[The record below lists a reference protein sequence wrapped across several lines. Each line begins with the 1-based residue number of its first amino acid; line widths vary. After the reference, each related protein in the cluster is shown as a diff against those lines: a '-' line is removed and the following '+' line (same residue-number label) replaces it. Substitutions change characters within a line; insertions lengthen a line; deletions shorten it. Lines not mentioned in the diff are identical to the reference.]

1 MSNGVQVTD
10 TAVRNYP
17 THVIARALSLS
28 LSPSTGINRDTILSG
43 FAMRVPANN
52 VCRGSLQ
59 ETIPNQ
65 FVRVFVLYSIDFSIL
80 DRIPY
85 DLRMIDILR
94 MRCKSRKC
102 ISTRDFLVT
111 ADSPPLR
118 AFLGVCRCC
127 DNGVTCRFALLLFVE
142 ERREREKRPFVGKA
156 NANRIK

>member
-59 ETIPNQ
+59 EAMPNQ

-85 DLRMIDILR
+85 DLRSIFSA
-94 MRCKSRKC
+94 CGASRGNV
-102 ISTRDFLVT
+102 SLHDFLVNCRL
-111 ADSPPLR
+111 ASSPSVP
-118 AFLGVCRCC
+118 
-127 DNGVTCRFALLLFVE
+127 
-142 ERREREKRPFVGKA
+142 
-156 NANRIK
+156 